1 MIGGFAVLAVVAR
14 VNYGGRADGE
24 GADVGDYIG
33 GLKVMWLW
41 MLQPPWR
48 HSGRGDEQPSHWFIW
63 LLGWAWSLAGLV
75 LGAVVAPSLVQV
87 AGLSATPYQ
96 GALML
101 GGAVLAGFLAQALG
115 WCYLALIFG
124 IGKTVSLP
132 KALGWPVLLVVFV
145 FPLAGVVYALY
156 PYFTRVGASQEVVT
170 IVFVGSLFVKAFLI
184 PSIKAIATGVEFKV
198 IKDWLRGG
206 KPKSA

>member
-1 MIGGFAVLAVVAR
+1 M
-14 VNYGGRADGE
+14 
-24 GADVGDYIG
+24 GDYIG

-63 LLGWAWSLAGLV
+63 LLGWAWALAGLI
-75 LGAVVAPSLVQV
+75 LGAVAAPSLVQV
-87 AGLSATPYQ
+87 AGLAATPDQ

-101 GGAVLAGFLAQALG
+101 GGVVLAGFLAQVLG

-124 IGKTVSLP
+124 IGKAVSLP

-145 FPLAGVVYALY
+145 FPLAGVGYALY
-156 PYFTRVGASQEVVT
+156 PYFTRVGAGQEVVT
-170 IVFVGSLFVKAFLI
+170 IVFVGGLFVKAFLI
-184 PSIKAIATGVEFKV
+184 PSLKAIGTGAAFKV
-198 IKDWLRGG
+198 VMGWLRGG